1 MFATL
6 VSQLPIRLPAI
17 SYQAI
22 APEMI
27 LFGAALLVLA
37 LSATLGR
44 REHPELYRWIGLLAA
59 LGEGAWSANL
69 LRLVDKHGPSLAI
82 AGAISNDGFSA
93 VVGIIVA
100 VALTLTMLIG
110 PGFVRTVAGQGPE
123 FVTLLLIS
131 ATGAVVMAQAND
143 LIVIFLGLEILSIA
157 LYIMVGFRLRDGLSR
172 EAAFKYFILGGFS
185 SAVFL
190 YGVALVYGATGS
202 TNLLKIGSFLSSHV
216 LINDGVLL
224 FGIALILVGFG
235 FKISAVPFHVWSP
248 DAYQGAPTSVTGYMA
263 AMAKIAA
270 FAALLRVLTVAFH
283 LQLEYWRPIVIALA
297 VLSLVFGAIFAL
309 RQREIKRMLAYS
321 SINHAG
327 FILLGVL
334 AATSGGVRD
343 SLFYLAAYS
352 VMVIGTFGLLS
363 LIQADA
369 GKTEGSIALSDLRG
383 LGRRRPAV
391 ATLLA
396 ILVLAQAGA
405 PFTSGFIAK
414 FSVIT
419 AVIAVNEYWVAVVA
433 MVTAAIAVAF
443 YLRLV
448 LALFARDEVELGAG
462 DALYPAVVRG
472 GSDAGYIAPRIS
484 QIPVWIGVWLSVAFT
499 VFFGVFPTLLL
510 TLASKGKI
518 FF

>member
-1 MFATL
+1 
-6 VSQLPIRLPAI
+6 Q
-17 SYQAI
+17 
-22 APEMI
+22 
-27 LFGAALLVLA
+27 
-37 LSATLGR
+37 
-44 REHPELYRWIGLLAA
+44 
-59 LGEGAWSANL
+59 
-69 LRLVDKHGPSLAI
+69 
-82 AGAISNDGFSA
+82 
-93 VVGIIVA
+93 
-100 VALTLTMLIG
+100 
-110 PGFVRTVAGQGPE
+110 
-123 FVTLLLIS
+123 
-131 ATGAVVMAQAND
+131 
-143 LIVIFLGLEILSIA
+143 
-157 LYIMVGFRLRDGLSR
+157 
-172 EAAFKYFILGGFS
+172 
-185 SAVFL
+185 
-190 YGVALVYGATGS
+190 
-202 TNLLKIGSFLSSHV
+202 
-216 LINDGVLL
+216 
-224 FGIALILVGFG
+224 
-235 FKISAVPFHVWSP
+235 
-248 DAYQGAPTSVTGYMA
+248 
-263 AMAKIAA
+263 
-270 FAALLRVLTVAFH
+270 
-283 LQLEYWRPIVIALA
+283 YWRPIVIALA
-297 VLSLVFGAIFAL
+297 VLSLAFGAIFAL